1 VFIKTNNTIKQQLH
15 KHFMQMKVIIHR
27 VNNSSKLLSI
37 PKRYG
42 VEIDVR
48 DYKNKL
54 ILNHDPFK
62 KGEYLEKFL
71 KKYNHNTLIINVK
84 SEFIE
89 FEILKILNKFKIKNY
104 FFLDSSYPAIINLV
118 KKKIKKFAIRVSDY
132 ESFENVYK
140 IHPNCKWIWLEI
152 FKKVDLK
159 KKDLIYIKKN
169 KIKICLVSP
178 ELHNKKKDL
187 LKIKKFLQ
195 VNKIQAYA
203 VCTKFD
209 FRKFWEN

>member
-1 VFIKTNNTIKQQLH
+1 
-15 KHFMQMKVIIHR
+15 MKVIIHR

-37 PKRYG
+37 PKKYG

-71 KKYNHNTLIINVK
+71 KNYCHDTLIVNVK

-89 FEILKILNKFKIKNY
+89 FEILKLLSKYKIKNY
-104 FFLDSSYPAIINLV
+104 FFLDSSYPAIINLS
-118 KKKIKKFAIRVSDY
+118 KKNKKIAIRVSDY

-140 IHPNCKWIWLEI
+140 IKPSCKWIWLEI
-152 FKKVDLK
+152 FKKIDLK
-159 KKDLIYIKKN
+159 KRDLDFIRKN

-187 LKIKKFLQ
+187 YKIKKFLLKK
-195 VNKIQAYA
+195 KIRINA
-203 VCTKFD
+203 VCTKFEN
-209 FRKFWEN
+209 RKFWED

>member
-1 VFIKTNNTIKQQLH
+1 
-15 KHFMQMKVIIHR
+15 MKVIIHR

-37 PKRYG
+37 PKKYG

-71 KKYNHNTLIINVK
+71 KNYNHDTLIINVK

-89 FEILKILNKFKIKNY
+89 FEILKLLYKFKIKNY
-104 FFLDSSYPAIINLV
+104 FFLDSSYPVINNQS
-118 KKKIKKFAIRVSDY
+118 KKIKKFAIRVSDY

-140 IHPNCKWIWLEI
+140 MHPNCKWIWFEI
-152 FKKVDLK
+152 FKKIDLK
-159 KKDLIYIKKN
+159 KKALDFLRKK
-169 KIKICLVSP
+169 KIKICLCSLV
-178 ELHNKKKDL
+178 
-187 LKIKKFLQ
+187 
-195 VNKIQAYA
+195 
-203 VCTKFD
+203 
-209 FRKFWEN
+209 

>member
-1 VFIKTNNTIKQQLH
+1 MFIKTNNTIKQLLH
-15 KHFMQMKVIIHR
+15 KHLMQMKVIIHR

-37 PKRYG
+37 PKKYG

-54 ILNHDPFK
+54 ILSHDPFI
-62 KGEYLEKFL
+62 KGETLQKFL
-71 KKYNHNTLIINVK
+71 KKYNHETLIINIK

-89 FEILKILNKFKIKNY
+89 FEIIKLLKKFRIKNY
-104 FFLDSSYPAIINLV
+104 FFLDSSYPAIISLS
-118 KKKIKKFAIRVSDY
+118 KKKIKRFAIRVSDY

-152 FKKVDLK
+152 FKKVNLK
-159 KKDLIYIKKN
+159 KKDINYIKKN

-178 ELHNKKKDL
+178 ELHNRKKDL
-187 LKIKKFLQ
+187 LKIKKYLLTK
-195 VNKIQAYA
+195 KIKIYA
-203 VCTKFD
+203 VCTKFNN
-209 FRKFWEN
+209 RKFWES